1 MNKKIKEFFDFN
13 KKERIG
19 VLTLLTILIILI
31 IIYYLLPHIISQNQ
45 STNNLKLKQ
54 QVQAFIE
61 ARKEENNT
69 SPEQSTKKYNPDK
82 NENTELTPFPFDP
95 NNLPESQW
103 KKIGFSEKQIQ
114 IIKNYEKS
122 GGKFYEKE
130 DLKIIYGISPEEYAQ
145 LEPYIRIKK
154 QKKDEKPRLENKE
167 NNPLKKEAEKTY
179 HMDLNTADSS
189 QLIKISGIGK
199 VFSSRIVKYRNYI
212 GGFYNKEQL
221 MEVYNFDSS
230 NYQSVQKHFW
240 VDSTKI
246 QKINLNTATF
256 KELLQHP
263 YLDYYLVK
271 EIVNHRQEHGR
282 YKALSELKKL
292 DLMYAKLYEKLKHY
306 LTLS

>member
-1 MNKKIKEFFDFN
+1 MNKRIKEFFDFN

-31 IIYYLLPHIISQNQ
+31 VIYYSMPYIISQNQ
-45 STNNLKLKQ
+45 NTNNHELKQ

-61 ARKEENNT
+61 ARKNEDNT
-69 SPEQSTKKYNPDK
+69 QPEQNPNTDNSDK
-82 NENTELTPFPFDP
+82 QENTELTPFPFDP
-95 NNLPESQW
+95 NNLPDSQW

-122 GGKFYEKE
+122 GGQFYKKE
-130 DLKIIYGISPEEYAQ
+130 DLKIIYGISPEEYSQ
-145 LEPYIRIKK
+145 LEPYITIKK
-154 QKKDEKPRLENKE
+154 QEKSEKPKKDKKE
-167 NNPLKKEAEKTY
+167 NITLKKEAEKTY
-179 HMDLNTADSS
+179 HMDLNTADSG
-189 QLIKISGIGK
+189 QLIKINGIGK
-199 VFSSRIVKYRNYI
+199 VFSGRIVKYRNYL
-212 GGFYNKEQL
+212 GGFYRKEQL

-240 VDSTKI
+240 VDSSKI

-271 EIVNHRQEHGR
+271 EIVNHRQENGR
-282 YKALSELKKL
+282 YKTLSELKKL
-292 DLMYAKLYEKLKHY
+292 DLMYSKLYEKLKHY

>member
-19 VLTLLTILIILI
+19 VLTLLTILLILI
-31 IIYYLLPHIISQNQ
+31 IIYYLLPHIISQHP
-45 STNNLKLKQ
+45 STNNQKLKQ

-61 ARKEENNT
+61 ARKAENNT
-69 SPEQSTKKYNPDK
+69 QPKQSTNKYNSGK
-82 NENTELTPFPFDP
+82 KENTELTPFPFDP

-122 GGKFYEKE
+122 GGKFYDKD
-130 DLKIIYGISPEEYAQ
+130 DLKKIYGISPEEYAQ
-145 LEPYIRIKK
+145 LEPYIRIKEQ
-154 QKKDEKPRLENKE
+154 QKNKKSQPENKGKS
-167 NNPLKKEAEKTY
+167 PLKKEAEKSY
-179 HMDLNTADSS
+179 HMDLNTADSA
-189 QLIKISGIGK
+189 QLIKVNGIGK
-199 VFSSRIVKYRNYI
+199 VFSSRIVKYRNYL
-212 GGFYNKEQL
+212 GGFYKKEQL
-221 MEVYNFDSS
+221 MEVYNFDSA

-271 EIVNHRQEHGR
+271 EIVNHRQDHGR
-282 YKALSELKKL
+282 YKTLSELKKL
-292 DLMYAKLYEKLKHY
+292 DLMYSKLYEKLKHY